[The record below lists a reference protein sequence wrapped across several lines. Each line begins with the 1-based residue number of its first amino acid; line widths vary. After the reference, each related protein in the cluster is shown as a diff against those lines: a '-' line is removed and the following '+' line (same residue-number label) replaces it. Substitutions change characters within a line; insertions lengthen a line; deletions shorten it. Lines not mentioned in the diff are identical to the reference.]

1 MATIARILTF
11 VLVLVVAVSTV
22 PLRKVAA
29 QQVALEPLLK
39 LPDDELSLVMTGLRR
54 SGRLRAEDVAT
65 AMHIADVE
73 QVRMLVRELG
83 ELAPLPDSV
92 VDDVKAFAADCPI
105 ELLGD
110 VRMLLEISQALGVGA
125 ERSDPG
131 ATGIQRT
138 RIDEISQDVRDR
150 LSHARAVTV
159 ELMVLS
165 PERPLGLFV
174 AVLHRCKTAEAAGVA
189 ARLLVKR
196 GVAPDEALTALDAA
210 LDRFGRKG
218 VENASGQRCLWIA
231 DAICRLFPNSP
242 AAVKAWAYVACNGD
256 AVERAEAHAALRRC
270 AGTFEIAIPYLR
282 SCLTD
287 CVPMDPRVL
296 ECIETL
302 ALRFEHASSFE
313 AELRSLAE
321 RAEGRVQRLARS
333 LLALGR

>member
-22 PLRKVAA
+22 PLREVAA

-39 LPDDELSLVMTGLRR
+39 LPADEMSLVLTGLRR

-65 AMHIADVE
+65 AMRSADVE

-92 VDDVKAFAADCPI
+92 VDDVKAFAADCSI
-105 ELLGD
+105 EVFRDL
-110 VRMLLEISQALGVGA
+110 RILLEISQALGAGA
-125 ERSDPG
+125 KRADPG
-131 ATGIQRT
+131 ATRIQRM
-138 RIDEISQDVRDR
+138 RADEISQDFRALWAHVN
-150 LSHARAVTV
+150 AVTL
-159 ELMVLS
+159 ELMGLS
-165 PERPLGLFV
+165 PEAPLGLFV
-174 AVLHRCKTAEAAGVA
+174 GVLHRCKTAEAAGVA

-196 GVAPDEALTALDAA
+196 GVASDEALTALDAA
-210 LDRFGRKG
+210 LVRFGRKG
-218 VENASGQRCLWIA
+218 VENASGARCLWIA
-231 DAICRLFPNSP
+231 DAICRLFPGSP

-256 AVERAEAHAALRRC
+256 AVERAQAHAALRSC

-282 SCLTD
+282 SCLAD
-287 CVPMDPRVL
+287 CVPLDPRVRD
-296 ECIETL
+296 CVETL
-302 ALRFEHASSFE
+302 ALRVEYVSQFE

-321 RAEGRVQRLARS
+321 RADGRVQRLARS